1 MFIQKKCV
9 ISHRQT
15 NCSVTMNRKILF
27 FIMMAVAITACK
39 NDKKQVQE
47 YLDRN
52 YADREVKV
60 VGKITPDSAFC
71 PLTKLEA
78 TLLEV
83 QAYRVQLMQFI
94 EQNLDSAYQFACL
107 IKDKYA
113 DENSFANLAYPN
125 GQKNRLAYRV
135 RCDEA
140 GEEHY
145 ITFYKNLHDDTIE
158 YSSFDVEDIIDSIS
172 VYYNSLMNGVNS
184 IVSERNIQPAAK
196 GNKTDTAEND
206 NEVDEKL

>member
-1 MFIQKKCV
+1 M
-9 ISHRQT
+9 
-15 NCSVTMNRKILF
+15 
-27 FIMMAVAITACK
+27 
-39 NDKKQVQE
+39 
-47 YLDRN
+47 
-52 YADREVKV
+52 
-60 VGKITPDSAFC
+60 
-71 PLTKLEA
+71 
-78 TLLEV
+78 
-83 QAYRVQLMQFI
+83 
-94 EQNLDSAYQFACL
+94 
-107 IKDKYA
+107 
-113 DENSFANLAYPN
+113 
-125 GQKNRLAYRV
+125 AYRV

-184 IVSERNIQPAAK
+184 IVSERNPQPAAK